1 VSGKVRGSTAEIFLL
16 ANHIPQDLS
25 DSNDSQSAGLQR
37 SPLSYRAKGIIRST
51 GRKFPRGPTSSN
63 LGLNP
68 HAVMKTL
75 ARMPSSCNHLLL
87 PSGMGERG
95 AFGRTETRIWVDV
108 SVSSRISRMVRAPGI
123 GSVVGALVRQ
133 DDSGGFFIAEK
144 LRAEP
149 QPLFPGDV
157 VTSSDHSSSGFC
169 SERPRS
175 RGYSKV
181 IR

>member
-1 VSGKVRGSTAEIFLL
+1 
-16 ANHIPQDLS
+16 PQDLS
-25 DSNDSQSAGLQR
+25 DSNESQSAGLQR

-63 LGLNP
+63 LGLNQY
-68 HAVMKTL
+68 AVMKTL

-108 SVSSRISRMVRAPGI
+108 SVSSRISRMVRAPGT

-133 DDSGGFFIAEK
+133 DDSGPVSLPKSCA
-144 LRAEP
+144 
-149 QPLFPGDV
+149 
-157 VTSSDHSSSGFC
+157 
-169 SERPRS
+169 RS
-175 RGYSKV
+175 RNP
-181 IR
+181 RFPATL

>member
-1 VSGKVRGSTAEIFLL
+1 
-16 ANHIPQDLS
+16 
-25 DSNDSQSAGLQR
+25 
-37 SPLSYRAKGIIRST
+37 
-51 GRKFPRGPTSSN
+51 
-63 LGLNP
+63 
-68 HAVMKTL
+68 MKTL

-123 GSVVGALVRQ
+123 GSVADALVRQ

-144 LRAEP
+144 LQAEP
-149 QPLFPGDV
+149 QPLFPDNV
-157 VTSSDHSSSGFC
+157 ETSSDPAPSGFC

-175 RGYSKV
+175 RGYSKF